1 MAGGT
6 FGCIIRFVSPSYTYM
21 ETVFYQVN
29 TTDYIQGST
38 HDVKDQGED
47 AHSCHWF
54 QSYILP
60 CLDKTK
66 EITHGRSKFRS
77 KFRSIDGVE
86 DMVSLT
92 RSRTLVHVT
101 ILNAIGEL
109 NFLQLD
115 YLWWMDQQLILDFY
129 QCHLQSRAA
138 TFVVLLLQLLN
149 GPVCQTK
156 ARSAQWKG
164 LQCAKA
170 QNRDEYIPPCSPNSK
185 NR

>member
-1 MAGGT
+1 MASGN
-6 FGCIIRFVSPSYTYM
+6 FGCIVRFVSPSYAYL

-29 TTDYIQGST
+29 ATDYIQGST
-38 HDVKDQGED
+38 HDVQDQWED
-47 AHSCHWF
+47 ARSCHRF
-54 QSYILP
+54 QSYILH

-66 EITHGRSKFRS
+66 EITHGISLGLWMVSKTW
-77 KFRSIDGVE
+77 
-86 DMVSLT
+86 SLT
-92 RSRTLVHVT
+92 RSGTLVHMT

-138 TFVVLLLQLLN
+138 AFVVLLLQLLN
-149 GPVCQTK
+149 GPVCRTN

-170 QNRDEYIPPCSPNSK
+170 QNQDEYIPPCSPNSK

>member
-6 FGCIIRFVSPSYTYM
+6 FGCIIRLVSPSYAYL

-29 TTDYIQGST
+29 ATDYIQGST

-47 AHSCHWF
+47 ACSCHWF
-54 QSYILP
+54 QSYILH

-66 EITHGRSKFRS
+66 EITHGRP
-77 KFRSIDGVE
+77 KFRSIDGVK

-92 RSRTLVHVT
+92 TSRTLVHVT
-101 ILNAIGEL
+101 ILNAISEL

-129 QCHLQSRAA
+129 
-138 TFVVLLLQLLN
+138 
-149 GPVCQTK
+149 
-156 ARSAQWKG
+156 
-164 LQCAKA
+164 
-170 QNRDEYIPPCSPNSK
+170 
-185 NR
+185 

>member
-6 FGCIIRFVSPSYTYM
+6 FGCIVRFVSPSYAYL

-29 TTDYIQGST
+29 ATDYIQGST
-38 HDVKDQGED
+38 HDVKDQWED
-47 AHSCHWF
+47 ARSCHWF
-54 QSYILP
+54 QSYILH

-66 EITHGRSKFRS
+66 EVTHGQS

-86 DMVSLT
+86 DMLSLT
-92 RSRTLVHVT
+92 RSGTLVHVT

-129 QCHLQSRAA
+129 QRHLQSRAA
-138 TFVVLLLQLLN
+138 AFVVLLLQLLN
-149 GPVCQTK
+149 GPVCRTN
-156 ARSAQWKG
+156 ARSAQWNG
-164 LQCAKA
+164 QQCAKA
-170 QNRDEYIPPCSPNSK
+170 QNLDEYIPPCSPNSK

>member
-1 MAGGT
+1 MASGN
-6 FGCIIRFVSPSYTYM
+6 FGCIIRFVSPSYAYL
-21 ETVFYQVN
+21 ETVFDQVN
-29 TTDYIQGST
+29 ATYYIQGST
-38 HDVKDQGED
+38 HDVQDQWKD
-47 AHSCHWF
+47 ARSCHRF
-54 QSYILP
+54 QSYILH
-60 CLDKTK
+60 CLEKTK
-66 EITHGRSKFRS
+66 EITHRWS

-92 RSRTLVHVT
+92 RSGTLVHVT

-115 YLWWMDQQLILDFY
+115 YLWWMDQQLILNFY

-138 TFVVLLLQLLN
+138 AFVVLVLQLLN
-149 GPVCQTK
+149 GPVCRTT

-164 LQCAKA
+164 QQCVKA
-170 QNRDEYIPPCSPNSK
+170 QNRDEYFPSCSPNSK